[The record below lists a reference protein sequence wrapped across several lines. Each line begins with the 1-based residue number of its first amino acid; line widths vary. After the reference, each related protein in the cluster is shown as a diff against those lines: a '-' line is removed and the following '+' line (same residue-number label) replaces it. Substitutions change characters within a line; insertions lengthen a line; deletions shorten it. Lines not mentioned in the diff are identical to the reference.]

1 MLKKTIWGFW
11 KFGDLG
17 TCWKI
22 LSWIGL
28 KILHKSREGTGFVC
42 VHPVTWR
49 WKWIGDVEASCPMF
63 MRNMPVRFWYDGLIP
78 KVIITR
84 QVEDLFKAGSKG
96 KQSRQGSQGS
106 LQIDLNSEDI
116 PGQWLDIFMNH
127 PVNSQV
133 DGRKRLK
140 SHLGFLTSSSSKKFR
155 ASLRSPSSRTS
166 WQHNQ
171 MPGAPRKHSWLPHGR
186 FSAERHVS
194 TSELTK
200 NPDRM
205 WV

>member
-1 MLKKTIWGFW
+1 
-11 KFGDLG
+11 
-17 TCWKI
+17 
-22 LSWIGL
+22 
-28 KILHKSREGTGFVC
+28 
-42 VHPVTWR
+42 
-49 WKWIGDVEASCPMF
+49 
-63 MRNMPVRFWYDGLIP
+63 
-78 KVIITR
+78 
-84 QVEDLFKAGSKG
+84 
-96 KQSRQGSQGS
+96 
-106 LQIDLNSEDI
+106 
-116 PGQWLDIFMNH
+116 MNH

-171 MPGAPRKHSWLPHGR
+171 MLGAPRKHSWLPHGR